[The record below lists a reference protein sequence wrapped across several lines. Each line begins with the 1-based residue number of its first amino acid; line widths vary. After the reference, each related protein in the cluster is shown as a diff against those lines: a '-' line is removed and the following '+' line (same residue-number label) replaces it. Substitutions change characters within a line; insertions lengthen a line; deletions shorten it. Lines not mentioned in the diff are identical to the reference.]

1 LDVLPHVDLDES
13 SIRTKVFAERVKIF
27 TDRSVGGA
35 FSSFFGT
42 VLLAWVEAPV
52 VGLNQSLL
60 WFCCINV
67 VEILILSLGYQYRSA
82 GATDDAA
89 PVWARRQIAVAPLLG
104 LAWGSSVWFFWVD
117 GQFLHYILNLLVL
130 VTVTTLTLT
139 IVAPFS
145 SATILFT
152 AGILLPIV
160 AQLPFTNNPF
170 LIQISVG
177 LAILFLVQIRYA
189 ALARQQLLTGLD
201 TAVRNA
207 YLAEKLRV
215 SERQMLIA
223 QQLSGT
229 GSWVYDAATGRVFA
243 SAEGLRIFGYPA
255 VAGEF
260 PIDDLEACIPERERV
275 RQALSSLI
283 TTGQSYDLEY
293 AINPVDGSPP
303 RLVHSIARIERD
315 DRSSKSLVL
324 GFIQDVTQSRKLE
337 DQVRQLAF
345 HDVLTNLPN
354 RRLLLD
360 RLTQTMAVSK
370 RTGRHA
376 ALMFLDLD
384 NFKPLNDTHGHE
396 IGDLLL
402 IEVASRLTRCVR
414 EIDTVAR
421 FGGDEFVVMISE
433 LHVNRQES
441 TVQAQIIA
449 EKMRLAISETF
460 EITPVKHNNAP
471 VQKITHHCTV
481 SMGVAVFIDRDG
493 TESDALRWAD
503 MAMFEAKNA
512 GRNAIRFHT
521 LGDEKLTQ
529 PNAPS

>member
-1 LDVLPHVDLDES
+1 LDALANVDLDEN
-13 SIRTKVFAERVKIF
+13 SIKTKVFAERVKIF
-27 TDRSVGGA
+27 TDGAVGGA

-42 VLLAWVEAPV
+42 VLLAWVQAPV
-52 VGLNQSLL
+52 VGLKQSLL

-67 VEILILSLGYQYRSA
+67 IEILILSLGYQYRAS
-82 GATDDAA
+82 GATDQAA

-117 GQFLHYILNLLVL
+117 GQFLYYILNLLVL

-139 IVAPFS
+139 IVAPFP

-160 AQLPFTNNPF
+160 AQLPVTNNPF

-177 LAILFLVQIRYA
+177 LVILFLVQVRYA
-189 ALARQQLLTGLD
+189 TIARQQLLTGLD

-229 GSWVYDAATGRVFA
+229 GSWVYDASTGRVFA

-260 PIDDLEACIPERERV
+260 PIDNLEACIPERERV
-275 RQALSSLI
+275 RHALTALI

-293 AINPVDGSPP
+293 TINPVDGSAP
-303 RLVHSIARIERD
+303 RLVHSIARMERD
-315 DRSSKSLVL
+315 DQGSKSLVL

-345 HDVLTNLPN
+345 HDALTNLPN

-360 RLTQTMAVSK
+360 RLTQTMALSK

-384 NFKPLNDTHGHE
+384 NFKPLNDSHGHE
-396 IGDLLL
+396 VGDLLL
-402 IEVASRLTRCVR
+402 IEVAVRLTGCMR

-433 LHVNRQES
+433 LHINRQES
-441 TVQAQIIA
+441 IAQAQIIA

-460 EITPVKHNNAP
+460 QLTVKPENSP
-471 VQKITHHCTV
+471 VQKITHHCTA

-493 TESDALRWAD
+493 TESDVLRWAD

-512 GRNAIRFHT
+512 GRNAIRFHAP
-521 LGDEKLTQ
+521 GDEKFTQ
-529 PNAPS
+529 PNVPS